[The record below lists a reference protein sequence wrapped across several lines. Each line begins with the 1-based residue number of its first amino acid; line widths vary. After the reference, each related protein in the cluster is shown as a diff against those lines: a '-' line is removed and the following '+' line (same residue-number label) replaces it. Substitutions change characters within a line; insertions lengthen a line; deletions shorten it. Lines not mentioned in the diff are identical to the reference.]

1 MEGLKAVE
9 WPGRLEMVCSSPR
22 VLVDGAHNP
31 AGAQVLRETL
41 EKEYRYRRLI
51 LLAGIMKDKE
61 FKSILH
67 TLAPLADHILLS
79 RPHIDRAAPP
89 AVLLKA
95 LGENRQKAE
104 LIEDFNEAIARGLS
118 MTEEEDLFCI
128 TGSLYTVGEAISYF
142 QSRRRP

>member
-1 MEGLKAVE
+1 
-9 WPGRLEMVCSSPR
+9 
-22 VLVDGAHNP
+22 
-31 AGAQVLRETL
+31 
-41 EKEYRYRRLI
+41 
-51 LLAGIMKDKE
+51 MKDKE